1 MHQVQDS
8 LFALPPRKEGRWL
21 SKIFSV
27 VRTPNAPFETNL
39 FKYLRHCL
47 DALRSIKTCRSDP
60 QPSHLC
66 RKVLHSC
73 LPHAVGI
80 FRRQVISSCR
90 EHSLLSQVLVSAAL
104 RIHVVIDNAC
114 FCVKTIKLTLC
125 CLNNN
130 PHRSFS
136 GLLTIPTR
144 RSC

>member
-27 VRTPNAPFETNL
+27 VRTPNASFETNL
-39 FKYLRHCL
+39 LKYLRHCL
-47 DALRSIKTCRSDP
+47 DALRSFKTCRSDP
-60 QPSHLC
+60 QPSNLR

-104 RIHVVIDNAC
+104 RIASPRVGGITYCKSSCRRHYV
-114 FCVKTIKLTLC
+114 FMSSST
-125 CLNNN
+125 
-130 PHRSFS
+130 
-136 GLLTIPTR
+136 TR
-144 RSC
+144 VFVFKPSK